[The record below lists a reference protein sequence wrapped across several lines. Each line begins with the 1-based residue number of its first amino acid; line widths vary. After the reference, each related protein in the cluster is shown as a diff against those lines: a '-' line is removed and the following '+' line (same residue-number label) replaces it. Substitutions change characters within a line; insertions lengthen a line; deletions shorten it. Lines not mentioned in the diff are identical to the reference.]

1 LASSTPTNGKEGAQ
15 RSAELLSMLANVIG
29 GPKFLPRA
37 LAML

>member
-1 LASSTPTNGKEGAQ
+1 MARKA
-15 RSAELLSMLANVIG
+15 RSAAPSFCRMFANVIG